1 MLDLKVNRILCM
13 AYKKQNRKE
22 VMMMS
27 MNQFFPKLIFIHLKV
42 VQLLKEDRGIVIC
55 MQFYIKHKKLLTS
68 DTFKINKIKMN
79 LNNFYIK
86 KTTKKYLETQKE
98 MSLLKVMILLVYF
111 LNTKNLVKQIITKI
125 IFLRVE
131 TNLRNHVNQSKQTQI
146 YFLKIR
152 LRQIL
157 N

>member
-1 MLDLKVNRILCM
+1 MLDHKVNRILCII
-13 AYKKQNRKE
+13 YKKQNRKE

-68 DTFKINKIKMN
+68 DTFKINKIMMN

-98 MSLLKVMILLVYF
+98 MSLLKVMIQLVYF

>member
-1 MLDLKVNRILCM
+1 MLDHKVNRILCII
-13 AYKKQNRKE
+13 YKKQNRKE

-42 VQLLKEDRGIVIC
+42 VQLLKEVRGIVIC

>member
-1 MLDLKVNRILCM
+1 MLDHKVNRILCII
-13 AYKKQNRKE
+13 YKKQNRKE

-68 DTFKINKIKMN
+68 DTFKINKIMMN

>member
-1 MLDLKVNRILCM
+1 MLDHKVNRILCII
-13 AYKKQNRKE
+13 YKKQNRKE